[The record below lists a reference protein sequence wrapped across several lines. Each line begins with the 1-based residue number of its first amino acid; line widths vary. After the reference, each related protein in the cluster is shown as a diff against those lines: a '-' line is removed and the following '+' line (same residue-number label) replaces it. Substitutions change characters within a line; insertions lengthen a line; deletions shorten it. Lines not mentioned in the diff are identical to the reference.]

1 MPRGES
7 EMSRSVALARACRWR
22 CAPEAWLQVLQV
34 FVSSVGMADG
44 KRAAEALVD
53 LTQDSDDDAQLLPAA
68 AKKMGAAA
76 PARPPRKTGVVVGSG
91 TPMLASLLARVLACG
106 CAADATAL
114 LASKACRRDQ
124 RRAAAVLAGL
134 EIAWVQCDQSVPE
147 NVDDLARQV
156 VAELYEPFW

>member
-1 MPRGES
+1 
-7 EMSRSVALARACRWR
+7 MSRSVVALACRWR
-22 CAPEAWLQVLQV
+22 CAPEDWLQVLQV
-34 FVSSVGMADG
+34 FVSGVGM
-44 KRAAEALVD
+44 
-53 LTQDSDDDAQLLPAA
+53 